1 MTPARRHH
9 LVVALVAALAGA
21 GIGLEIARAG
31 VALQPSLAWWL
42 GVIGIIALVLVLVTA
57 PEEPAATPIATPAR
71 AGWAEFRR
79 ELRRSRRSVR
89 PMTLL
94 RLPGPVTPEA
104 AEAADL
110 PGRSRRLHEHLRLVD
125 RTWVDDGSV
134 YVLLPE
140 SPRAAAD
147 SLLGRLR
154 TVAPDLVAEDVRM
167 ATFPDDGL
175 TSGALIS
182 AVHGASLSEVPT
194 PIRVAVADDAV
205 EPFGLEDAQPLPE
218 TASRS

>member
-1 MTPARRHH
+1 VTPARRHH

-21 GIGLEIARAG
+21 GIGLEVARAG

-42 GVIGIIALVLVLVTA
+42 GVIGIIALVLVLLTA
-57 PEEPAATPIATPAR
+57 PEEPAAASVETPAR

-89 PMTLL
+89 SMTLL
-94 RLPGPVTPEA
+94 RLPGPGSPEA
-104 AEAADL
+104 AEAATL
-110 PGRSRRLHEHLRLVD
+110 PDRSRRLHEHLRLVD

-147 SLLGRLR
+147 ALLGRLR
-154 TVAPDLVAEDVRM
+154 SVTPDLVADDVRI

-182 AVHGASLSEVPT
+182 AVHGDSLSEVPT
-194 PIRVAVADDAV
+194 PIRVAIAEDDVA
-205 EPFGLEDAQPLPE
+205 PFGLEDAQPLPE
-218 TASRS
+218 TAARS

>member
-9 LVVALVAALAGA
+9 LVVALIAALAGA
-21 GIGLEIARAG
+21 GIGLELAG
-31 VALQPSLAWWL
+31 AGIALQPSLAWWV
-42 GVIGIIALVLVLVTA
+42 GVIGVIALMLVLITA
-57 PEEPAATPIATPAR
+57 PAEAGVASTRTPAR

-94 RLPGPVTPEA
+94 RLRGPADPEA
-104 AEAADL
+104 AIEADL
-110 PGRSRRLHEHLRLVD
+110 EGLSRRLHEHLRLVD

-140 SPRAAAD
+140 STRAAAD
-147 SLLGRLR
+147 SLLARLR
-154 TVAPDLVAEDVRM
+154 VVAPELIVDDLRL

-182 AVHGASLSEVPT
+182 AVHGAKLSEVPT
-194 PIRVAVADDAV
+194 PIRAAAADGDA
-205 EPFGLEDAQPLPE
+205 ELAELEDAEPLGE
-218 TASRS
+218 TAARS

>member
-21 GIGLEIARAG
+21 GIGLEVARAG

-42 GVIGIIALVLVLVTA
+42 GVIGIIALVLVLLTA
-57 PEEPAATPIATPAR
+57 PEEPAAVPTTTPAR

-79 ELRRSRRSVR
+79 ELRRSRRAVR

-94 RLPGPVTPEA
+94 RLPGSVSPEATEA
-104 AEAADL
+104 AEL
-110 PGRSRRLHEHLRLVD
+110 IGRSRRLHEHLRLVD

-147 SLLGRLR
+147 SLVGRLR
-154 TVAPDLVAEDVRM
+154 SIAPDLVAEDVRM

-194 PIRVAVADDAV
+194 PIRAALAEDDV
-205 EPFGLEDAQPLPE
+205 EPFGLEDVKPLPE
-218 TASRS
+218 TAARS